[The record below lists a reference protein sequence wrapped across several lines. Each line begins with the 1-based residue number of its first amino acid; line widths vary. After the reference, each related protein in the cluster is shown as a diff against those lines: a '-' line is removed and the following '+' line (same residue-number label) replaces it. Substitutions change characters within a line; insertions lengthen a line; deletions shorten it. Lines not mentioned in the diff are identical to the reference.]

1 MKAKLALAIGS
12 IALLAGCATRLHR
25 GVVAMKIDDSTA
37 HVGLNRG
44 EATTGDHVV
53 LYGNSCS
60 PGGGG
65 GQGIGGRTCTKI
77 EKGHGTVTQILSE
90 NYVTVKFSEGVKF
103 EEGDFI
109 EKHSH

>member
-1 MKAKLALAIGS
+1 MKAKLALALGS
-12 IALLAGCATRLHR
+12 VALLAGCATSLHR
-25 GVVAMKIDDSTA
+25 GVVAMKVDDSTA

-53 LYGNSCS
+53 LYGNSCT
-60 PGGGG
+60 GGGG
-65 GQGIGGRTCTKI
+65 GKGDGGGRTCTKK
-77 EKGHGTVTQILSE
+77 EKGHGTVTEVLSD
-90 NYVTVKFSEGVKF
+90 NYVAVKFAAGVKF